1 MQLEEDISPEINIR
15 FGNGPAKEQL
25 ILDTWCLS
33 HQYNSICNALS
44 SGLNIHLVENDFIR
58 DVLQL
63 GGKIDPSQ
71 NPIIK
76 MGKVAKRA
84 LNAATFKARTI
95 TRGKNR
101 DKRSAVVTN

>member
-1 MQLEEDISPEINIR
+1 MEEDISPEINIR
-15 FGNGPAKEQL
+15 FGNGAAKEQL

-33 HQYNSICNALS
+33 HQYNSICNALN
-44 SGLNIHLVENDFIR
+44 SGLNIHLIGNDFIR

-63 GGKIDPSQ
+63 GGKIDPNQ
-71 NPIIK
+71 NVIKK
-76 MGKVAKRA
+76 MGKMEKRA

-101 DKRSAVVTN
+101 DKRSAVVGN